1 MDADMTRPLNPS
13 SLPMVPGPE
22 TFYQIPPNFD
32 QSRSPTSIS
41 ISQFQGQL
49 PLPRQDTLSPEKELK
64 SDRIM
69 KGVIGLNFRP
79 GVEIGNGDW
88 NLTSAPSVKPTSTSG
103 PTDSS
108 SNHFYGFYWTC
119 CHKIAEKATVLGSMR
134 GVVESAVK
142 RLCKKR
148 NSLAENKCE
157 ECGHLVCRDCEKVA
171 ECE

>member
-1 MDADMTRPLNPS
+1 MDTDMTRPSNSS

-32 QSRSPTSIS
+32 QSRSSTSIS
-41 ISQFQGQL
+41 TSQFQGQL
-49 PLPRQDTLSPEKELK
+49 LLPRQDTLSPEKELK
-64 SDRIM
+64 SDRVM

-79 GVEIGNGDW
+79 GVEIGNGDR
-88 NLTSAPSVKPTSTSG
+88 NLTSAPSVNPTSTSY
-103 PTDSS
+103 SEIS
-108 SNHFYGFYWTC
+108 KSNHFYGFYWTC
-119 CHKIAEKATVLGSMR
+119 YHEIAEKATVLGSMR

-142 RLCKKR
+142 GLCKKK